1 MKKISKIINKSLIMI
16 KPYITMKK
24 DKKIKEILEKIN
36 VHKYETIVIF
46 ENNFGWNGIMKQR
59 PQQIA
64 SNFDDNILFIYHS
77 NRDKY
82 DNKYQYKEIK
92 DNLIL
97 INMDI
102 YRNKILKYLRKFSD
116 KFLMIYSTNYISEK
130 TINIYKNHKF
140 KLIYEYVDDIDEKL
154 CGKKTTQKLFENF
167 NNIVMNNRNYIIC
180 TANKLYNNVLNS
192 NKNARVK
199 LITNGCDYEHFK
211 KKEYK
216 IPNEIAK
223 IKNSN
228 KPIIGYYGALASWF
242 DYDLIKKMSDTNKY
256 EIVLIG
262 LKYDDSLEESDI
274 LNLENVYYLG
284 KKDYDELPIYS
295 SYFDVCIIPFIINEI
310 TLSTSPVKLFE
321 YMASEKPIVTTNLP
335 ECHKYKSILISK
347 DHQEFIENLD
357 KAIGLAKDKNY
368 IELLRKDALNNT
380 WSSKCNE
387 IINFISEV

>member
-1 MKKISKIINKSLIMI
+1 MKIVNKIIKKFLVKIQPFLIIRKNMKIS
-16 KPYITMKK
+16 
-24 DKKIKEILEKIN
+24 EILKNIN
-36 VHKYETIVIF
+36 IANYNTVIIY

-64 SNFDDNILFIYHS
+64 SNFDDNILFLYHS

-82 DNKYQYKEIK
+82 DNKYYFKKLEE
-92 DNLIL
+92 NLYL

-102 YRNKILKYLRKFSD
+102 YRKKITKFLKNIPNKY
-116 KFLMIYSTNYISEK
+116 LMIYSTNYISNGI
-130 TINIYKNHKF
+130 TSNYKKNNF

-154 CGKKTTQKLFENF
+154 NGKKTAKKLLKNYNHIV
-167 NNIVMNNRNYIIC
+167 NNDDSYIIC
-180 TANKLYNNVLNS
+180 TANKLYNNVLNT
-192 NKNARVK
+192 NKNAKVK

-216 IPNEIAK
+216 MPDEIAK
-223 IKNSN
+223 IKKSN

-242 DYDLIKKMSDTNKY
+242 DYDLIKKISDTDKY
-256 EIVLIG
+256 EMVLIG
-262 LKYDDSLEESDI
+262 LKYDNTLEDSGV
-274 LNLENVYYLG
+274 LNLDNVHYLG

-321 YMASEKPIVTTNLP
+321 YMASEKPIVTTDLP

-357 KAIGLAKDKNY
+357 KAIGLVKDKNY

-387 IINFISEV
+387 MINFISEV